1 MVGRDAL
8 LREVPRLSRRVLF
21 GALSETYR
29 TCGTEG
35 CRCHRGEKHGPHL
48 YVSFRGEEG
57 KTTGFYVPKALEK
70 GMRDGVDA
78 WKRLEEVLRELAD
91 FAASSSLLDTNLK
104 TQSLKSPTPRAES
117 LQNSPLNPRSRI
129 IRVRGNPSQSSLTTK
144 GGRYER

>member
-1 MVGRDAL
+1 MVSRDAL
-8 LREVPRLSRRVLF
+8 LREVSRLSRRILF

-70 GMRDGVDA
+70 GMRDGADA
-78 WKRLEEVLRELAD
+78 WKRLEEVLRELAERNRQRLW
-91 FAASSSLLDTNLK
+91 ASRSVGKKRRKDGSS
-104 TQSLKSPTPRAES
+104 
-117 LQNSPLNPRSRI
+117 
-129 IRVRGNPSQSSLTTK
+129 RVSSAKRL
-144 GGRYER
+144 